1 MFQFRLELQS
11 PQGVLPHVFERVS
24 DGPQRVAPRAI
35 EAMPVLAAAFDEPR
49 AGERLQLEGHGPE
62 RHVTQRGVN
71 LAGGPFA
78 VPDEAKDLLTPGGGD
93 GGQDGTVEHVN
104 NLN

>member
-1 MFQFRLELQS
+1 M
-11 PQGVLPHVFERVS
+11 FERVS

-62 RHVTQRGVN
+62 RHVTQRDVN
-71 LAGGPFA
+71 FAGRPFA

-93 GGQDGTVEHVN
+93 GGQNGTVEHAN